1 MKKLTKLKATVLALL
16 MALMVFAS
24 FAAVSFAAPGD
35 TSQDEHDETKWYTI
49 DYTEGRLTVTLNPS
63 VKSYFDLTRSDISV
77 LKDHITSVLTKIV
90 VGDKEELKASVKE
103 EVKETIIRENTDKYP
118 AGTTTSDVPDSE
130 ITNTDWI
137 RGILSKYNIRSV
149 NDVDVNTLMP
159 LLAETGF
166 TYEELLAINWDK
178 VYASDL
184 IEGTEEEKEA
194 LVTKVTDAVKKA
206 ESDSAGAEGAVDK
219 TVYTLRNLITAV
231 NALSVD
237 GLDVYSQGY
246 FNISSLK
253 TLISNLPKPSE
264 IAVMSDSE
272 MNLTWQISLDTLF
285 GVRNLSFTIGFDG
298 DCTRI
303 REGMKLI
310 ADHLSVSRGSDGAYV
325 IGVNMP
331 MKLSELLLRACDTT
345 KLSDNLKNKLFAA
358 LTKDGDEMYAFYE
371 TLTFDDV
378 LELLRKVDF
387 EGALQSGNKY
397 IEECKKLF
405 AGRIDFDNLTNEQIV
420 AKVAEYERYYN
431 KLCRMFETYF
441 EMLPEKYRTVTVM
454 DFYKGSGVFS
464 AKGSFTVNVEKLLE
478 PISASKAALIASFFR
493 ETEINLAVDVTVEA
507 PRVNK
512 VEYVYN
518 GRTIRQGVLP
528 AGADI
533 GLFAPGIEG
542 LTVLG
547 WVDADGNSV
556 TEMPDADVALTPVLL
571 GIELTDSGDVNV
583 KYDGTSHRIFVR
595 ASVAV
600 QDPHFAYKW
609 YKDGILIDGAT
620 KSYLDLTT
628 VADSGVYTCEVSLTS
643 VSGVSAVTSREI
655 IVGIGKGSIDMS
667 AVKWS
672 YTNPFTYDGT
682 EHTVTLENLPE
693 LVTATITGDKGTNAG
708 TYTAKA
714 VFTYDADNYELTN
727 TVDDLSWTINKA
739 QIDMSDVKWSY
750 TNPFTYNGTEHTV
763 TLENLPEL
771 VTATFTGDKGT
782 NAGTYTAKAVFT
794 YDADN
799 YELANNNI
807 VDLSWTINKAQ
818 IDMSGVKWSYT
829 NPFTYNGTEH
839 TVTLENLP
847 ELVTATITGDKGT
860 NAGTY
865 TAKAVFA
872 YDADNYELANNNVA
886 DLSWTINKAQI
897 DMSDV
902 KWSYTNPFTYD
913 GSVHTVELINLPDG
927 VTATYRDNTATDA
940 GPYSATAILAYD
952 SQNYTLSDNIQ
963 TTLTWTIAKAKI
975 DLSGVTWSYTN
986 PFDYDGKAH
995 TVTLENI
1002 PDGYGLV
1009 AEYTGNSATASGEYT
1024 ASVTFTGYDSKN
1036 YELENLPADLSWR
1049 IEGKPAYDMSGVKFE
1064 DLVIAYDGL
1073 PHYLKITGALPDG
1086 VTVEI
1091 TGEAGMLPGSY
1102 VFTAKFTGDDEHAP
1116 IPDMT
1121 ATLTILPFGTK
1132 KEFRNELVTV
1142 ISDSDINENFVLDT
1156 VDKTSDYSNADLSG
1170 IKFPDGYTGRV
1181 AAAYDIYFS
1190 FGGAMQTLPSGNY
1203 GVRLLIPANL
1213 RDKNL
1218 KVIHISDDGNV
1229 TDMDATRDGNYM
1241 VFETPHFSIY
1251 AIVEVTEVVPE
1262 TAGFPWWIIPLIIVA
1277 VLLIIAIILLV
1288 IKHNN
1293 KPEPEEPKE
1302 EQAENEPE
1310 PEPETA
1316 PEAEEITEPEVEPE
1330 TEAEPEP
1337 VVEPETEAEP
1347 EVEEAPAPAEEPEV
1361 EEAPAPAEEP
1371 EQLAVIAPASDE
1383 EEPETEEAEPPVTEE
1398 EEQDVVVTYID
1409 GKAMRI
1415 RYNYSFRAKLIQSS
1429 AETQSWFGEICDLID
1444 SYKNVKRRESW
1455 KHVRVNT
1462 GRDALSYLFF
1472 RGKRLCMTFALDP
1485 NEFAETKYRGEDLS
1499 DIKKYAATPM
1509 MLRLTSQRKA
1519 KYAKEL
1525 LVLMLERK
1533 GAVTNAEPTVSE
1545 VFSLPYETREELIA
1559 RDLVRV
1565 SGTEPFNPADTFGEP
1580 QTAGEPAVQ
1589 IDEPIVEETPAQVDE
1604 PVAEATEPKGKS
1616 KIIVG
1621 EDAPGAFVDADHRLI
1636 NGELVPVRYR
1646 SSFMSRLIQ
1655 GDSSLQDYYTVIK
1668 NTLLSYKGIKARMSW
1683 NIESFNKSRDPIARI
1698 NAKGKALMLYLALDP
1713 KDYNVNKYHFTDVS
1727 GKPKFDV
1734 TPMMIKVRS
1743 NRSLKYALELI
1754 EELMRKLE
1762 LPLGKPANVDYHMPY
1777 ETNEQLVAKKLVK
1790 LILPAGVKLDGD
1802 ESIIKVDVGDFIGSH
1817 ETDDNEK
1824 KTEEPA
1830 QAEEPVVE
1838 EPAQAEEPVVEEP
1851 AQAEEPVVE
1860 EPAQVEEPVVEE
1872 PAQAEEPVAEEPA
1885 QAEEPVAEEPAQVEE
1900 PVAEEPTQVEEPVA
1914 EEPAQVEEPVVE
1926 EPAQVEEPVVEEPAH
1941 VFISSEEA
1949 DIRLSDEEAEQSLE
1963 KIAPIEIRSGKLVEI
1978 NIGTI
1983 CDNYDDGEL
1992 VTLESLKEK
2001 RLIPKNAGRIKVL
2014 AGGVMTKALTIE
2026 ADKYSIQAVKMITL
2040 AGGKA
2045 EQYR

>member
-672 YTNPFTYDGT
+672 YTNPFTYD
-682 EHTVTLENLPE
+682 
-693 LVTATITGDKGTNAG
+693 
-708 TYTAKA
+708 
-714 VFTYDADNYELTN
+714 
-727 TVDDLSWTINKA
+727 
-739 QIDMSDVKWSY
+739 
-750 TNPFTYNGTEHTV
+750 GTEHTV

>member
-1 MKKLTKLKATVLALL
+1 MT
-16 MALMVFAS
+16 
-24 FAAVSFAAPGD
+24 
-35 TSQDEHDETKWYTI
+35 
-49 DYTEGRLTVTLNPS
+49 
-63 VKSYFDLTRSDISV
+63 
-77 LKDHITSVLTKIV
+77 
-90 VGDKEELKASVKE
+90 
-103 EVKETIIRENTDKYP
+103 
-118 AGTTTSDVPDSE
+118 
-130 ITNTDWI
+130 
-137 RGILSKYNIRSV
+137 
-149 NDVDVNTLMP
+149 
-159 LLAETGF
+159 
-166 TYEELLAINWDK
+166 
-178 VYASDL
+178 
-184 IEGTEEEKEA
+184 
-194 LVTKVTDAVKKA
+194 
-206 ESDSAGAEGAVDK
+206 
-219 TVYTLRNLITAV
+219 
-231 NALSVD
+231 
-237 GLDVYSQGY
+237 
-246 FNISSLK
+246 
-253 TLISNLPKPSE
+253 
-264 IAVMSDSE
+264 
-272 MNLTWQISLDTLF
+272 
-285 GVRNLSFTIGFDG
+285 
-298 DCTRI
+298 
-303 REGMKLI
+303 
-310 ADHLSVSRGSDGAYV
+310 
-325 IGVNMP
+325 
-331 MKLSELLLRACDTT
+331 
-345 KLSDNLKNKLFAA
+345 
-358 LTKDGDEMYAFYE
+358 
-371 TLTFDDV
+371 
-378 LELLRKVDF
+378 
-387 EGALQSGNKY
+387 
-397 IEECKKLF
+397 
-405 AGRIDFDNLTNEQIV
+405 
-420 AKVAEYERYYN
+420 
-431 KLCRMFETYF
+431 
-441 EMLPEKYRTVTVM
+441 
-454 DFYKGSGVFS
+454 
-464 AKGSFTVNVEKLLE
+464 
-478 PISASKAALIASFFR
+478 
-493 ETEINLAVDVTVEA
+493 
-507 PRVNK
+507 
-512 VEYVYN
+512 
-518 GRTIRQGVLP
+518 
-528 AGADI
+528 
-533 GLFAPGIEG
+533 
-542 LTVLG
+542 
-547 WVDADGNSV
+547 
-556 TEMPDADVALTPVLL
+556 LTPVLL
-571 GIELTDSGDVNV
+571 GIELTDSGDINV

-595 ASVAV
+595 ASAAV

-609 YKDGILIDGAT
+609 YKDGTLIDGAT

-667 AVKWS
+667 AVRWS

-693 LVTATITGDKGTNAG
+693 LVTAAITGDKGTNAG

-714 VFTYDADNYELTN
+714 SFTYDADNYELTN

-739 QIDMSDVKWSY
+739 QIDMSEVKWSY
-750 TNPFTYNGTEHTV
+750 TNPFTYDGTEHTV

-771 VTATFTGDKGT
+771 VTAAITGDKGT
-782 NAGTYTAKAVFT
+782 NAGTYTAKASFT

-799 YELANNNI
+799 YELTNT
-807 VDLSWTINKAQ
+807 VDDLSWTINKAQ
-818 IDMSGVKWSYT
+818 IDMSEVKWSYT
-829 NPFTYNGTEH
+829 NPFTYDGTEH

-847 ELVTATITGDKGT
+847 ELVTAAITGDKGT

-865 TAKAVFA
+865 TAKATFS
-872 YDADNYELANNNVA
+872 YDADNYELANNNVS
-886 DLSWTINKAQI
+886 DLSWTINKATL

-913 GSVHTVELINLPDG
+913 GSVHTVELVNLPDG

-1024 ASVTFTGYDSKN
+1024 ASVTFTGYDSNN

-1156 VDKTSDYSNADLSG
+1156 VDKTSDYSDTDLSG

-1190 FGGAMQTLPSGNY
+1190 FGGVTQTLPNGNY

-1218 KVIHISDDGNV
+1218 KVIHIADDGNV

-1262 TAGFPWWIIPLIIVA
+1262 ATGFPWWIIPLIIVA
-1277 VLLIIAIILLV
+1277 ALLIIAIILLV
-1288 IKHNN
+1288 IRHNN

-1302 EQAENEPE
+1302 EQTENEPE

-1316 PEAEEITEPEVEPE
+1316 PEAEEITEPELEPE

-1337 VVEPETEAEP
+1337 EL
-1347 EVEEAPAPAEEPEV
+1347 EEAPAPAEEPEPEL
-1361 EEAPAPAEEP
+1361 EETPTPAEEP

-1398 EEQDVVVTYID
+1398 EEQDVVVAYID

-1462 GRDALSYLFF
+1462 GREALSYLFF

-1499 DIKKYAATPM
+1499 GIKKYAATPM

-1533 GAVTNAEPTVSE
+1533 GAVANAEPTVSE

-1589 IDEPIVEETPAQVDE
+1589 IDEPIVEEAPAQVDE
-1604 PVAEATEPKGKS
+1604 PVAEVTEPKGKS

-1636 NGELVPVRYR
+1636 NGEIVPVRYR

-1817 ETDDNEK
+1817 ETDGNEK
-1824 KTEEPA
+1824 KA
-1830 QAEEPVVE
+1830 
-1838 EPAQAEEPVVEEP
+1838 
-1851 AQAEEPVVE
+1851 E
-1860 EPAQVEEPVVEE
+1860 EPAQV
-1872 PAQAEEPVAEEPA
+1872 
-1885 QAEEPVAEEPAQVEE
+1885 EEPVAEEPAQVEE
-1900 PVAEEPTQVEEPVA
+1900 PVAEEPAQVEEPVA
-1914 EEPAQVEEPVVE
+1914 EEPAQVEEPVAE
-1926 EPAQVEEPVVEEPAH
+1926 EPAQVEEPVAEEPAQVEEPVAEEPVQVEEPVAEEPAQVEEPVAEEPAQVEEPVAEEPVQVEEPAH
-1941 VFISSEEA
+1941 VFINSEEA

-1983 CDNYDDGEL
+1983 CENYDDGEL

>member
-149 NDVDVNTLMP
+149 NDIDVNTLMP

-166 TYEELLAINWDK
+166 TYEELLAIDWDK

-206 ESDSAGAEGAVDK
+206 ESDAAGAEGTVDK

-264 IAVMSDSE
+264 IADMSDSE

-285 GVRNLSFTIGFDG
+285 GVRDLSFTIGFDG

-454 DFYKGSGVFS
+454 DFYEGSGVFS

-507 PRVNK
+507 PKVNK

-556 TEMPDADVALTPVLL
+556 TEMPDADVTLTPVLL
-571 GIELTDSGDVNV
+571 GIELTDSGDINV

-595 ASVAV
+595 ASAAV

-609 YKDGILIDGAT
+609 YKDGALIDGAT

-667 AVKWS
+667 AVRWS

-693 LVTATITGDKGTNAG
+693 LVTAAITGDKGTNAG

-714 VFTYDADNYELTN
+714 SFTYDADNYELTN

-750 TNPFTYNGTEHTV
+750 TNPFTYDGTEHTV

-771 VTATFTGDKGT
+771 VTA
-782 NAGTYTAKAVFT
+782 A
-794 YDADN
+794 
-799 YELANNNI
+799 
-807 VDLSWTINKAQ
+807 
-818 IDMSGVKWSYT
+818 
-829 NPFTYNGTEH
+829 
-839 TVTLENLP
+839 
-847 ELVTATITGDKGT
+847 ITGDKGT

-865 TAKAVFA
+865 TAKATFS
-872 YDADNYELANNNVA
+872 YDADNYELANNNVS
-886 DLSWTINKAQI
+886 DLSWTINKATL

-913 GSVHTVELINLPDG
+913 GSVHTVELVNLPDG

-1024 ASVTFTGYDSKN
+1024 ASVTFTGYDSNN

-1156 VDKTSDYSNADLSG
+1156 VDKTSDYSDTDLSG

-1190 FGGAMQTLPSGNY
+1190 FGGVTQTLPNGNY

-1218 KVIHISDDGNV
+1218 KVIHIADDGNV

-1262 TAGFPWWIIPLIIVA
+1262 AAGFPWWIIPLIIVA
-1277 VLLIIAIILLV
+1277 TLLIIAIILLV
-1288 IKHNN
+1288 IRHNN

-1302 EQAENEPE
+1302 EQTENEPE

-1316 PEAEEITEPEVEPE
+1316 PEAEEITEPELEPE

-1337 VVEPETEAEP
+1337 EPEL
-1347 EVEEAPAPAEEPEV
+1347 

-1371 EQLAVIAPASDE
+1371 EQPAVIAPASDE
-1383 EEPETEEAEPPVTEE
+1383 EEPEIEEAEPPVTEE
-1398 EEQDVVVTYID
+1398 EEQDVVVAYID

-1462 GRDALSYLFF
+1462 GREALSYLFF

-1499 DIKKYAATPM
+1499 GIKKYAATPM

-1533 GAVTNAEPTVSE
+1533 GAVANAEPTVSE

-1589 IDEPIVEETPAQVDE
+1589 IDEPIVEEAPAQVDE
-1604 PVAEATEPKGKS
+1604 PVAEVTEPKGKS

-1636 NGELVPVRYR
+1636 NGEIVPVRYR

-1817 ETDDNEK
+1817 ETDGNEK
-1824 KTEEPA
+1824 KA
-1830 QAEEPVVE
+1830 
-1838 EPAQAEEPVVEEP
+1838 
-1851 AQAEEPVVE
+1851 E
-1860 EPAQVEEPVVEE
+1860 EPAQV
-1872 PAQAEEPVAEEPA
+1872 
-1885 QAEEPVAEEPAQVEE
+1885 EEPVAEEPAQVEE
-1900 PVAEEPTQVEEPVA
+1900 PVAEEPAQVEEPVA
-1914 EEPAQVEEPVVE
+1914 EEPAQVEEPVAE
-1926 EPAQVEEPVVEEPAH
+1926 EPAQVEEPVAEEPAQVEEPAH

-1983 CDNYDDGEL
+1983 CENYDDGEL

>member
-714 VFTYDADNYELTN
+714 VFTYDADNYEL
-727 TVDDLSWTINKA
+727 
-739 QIDMSDVKWSY
+739 
-750 TNPFTYNGTEHTV
+750 
-763 TLENLPEL
+763 
-771 VTATFTGDKGT
+771 
-782 NAGTYTAKAVFT
+782 
-794 YDADN
+794 
-799 YELANNNI
+799 ANNNI

-913 GSVHTVELINLPDG
+913 GSVHTVELINFPDG

-1073 PHYLKITGALPDG
+1073 PHYLKITGTLPDG

-1337 VVEPETEAEP
+1337 VVEPETEVEPEP
-1347 EVEEAPAPAEEPEV
+1347 EVEEAPAPAEEPEPEVEPETEAEPEV

-1499 DIKKYAATPM
+1499 GIKKYAATPM

-1830 QAEEPVVE
+1830 QAEEPVAE
-1838 EPAQAEEPVVEEP
+1838 EPAQAEEPVAEEPAQVEEPVVEEP

-1860 EPAQVEEPVVEE
+1860 EPAQVEEPV
-1872 PAQAEEPVAEEPA
+1872 A
-1885 QAEEPVAEEPAQVEE
+1885 
-1900 PVAEEPTQVEEPVA
+1900 
-1914 EEPAQVEEPVVE
+1914 
-1926 EPAQVEEPVVEEPAH
+1926 EEPAH
-1941 VFISSEEA
+1941 VFISSQEA

>member
-49 DYTEGRLTVTLNPS
+49 DYTEGNLTVTLNPS

-149 NDVDVNTLMP
+149 NDIDVNTLMP

-166 TYEELLAINWDK
+166 TYEELLAIDWDK

-206 ESDSAGAEGAVDK
+206 ESDAAGAEGTVDK

-264 IAVMSDSE
+264 IADMSDSE

-285 GVRNLSFTIGFDG
+285 GVRDLSFTIGFDG

-454 DFYKGSGVFS
+454 DFYEGSGVFS

-507 PRVNK
+507 PKVNK

-556 TEMPDADVALTPVLL
+556 TEMPDADVTLTPVLL
-571 GIELTDSGDVNV
+571 GIELTDSGDINV

-595 ASVAV
+595 ASAAV

-609 YKDGILIDGAT
+609 YKDGTLIDGAT

-667 AVKWS
+667 AVRWS

-693 LVTATITGDKGTNAG
+693 LVTAAITGDKGTNAG

-714 VFTYDADNYELTN
+714 SFTYDADNYELTN

-739 QIDMSDVKWSY
+739 QIDMSEVKWSY
-750 TNPFTYNGTEHTV
+750 TNPFTYDGTEHTV

-771 VTATFTGDKGT
+771 VTA
-782 NAGTYTAKAVFT
+782 A
-794 YDADN
+794 
-799 YELANNNI
+799 
-807 VDLSWTINKAQ
+807 
-818 IDMSGVKWSYT
+818 
-829 NPFTYNGTEH
+829 
-839 TVTLENLP
+839 
-847 ELVTATITGDKGT
+847 ITGDKGT

-865 TAKAVFA
+865 TAKATFS
-872 YDADNYELANNNVA
+872 YDADNYELANNNVS
-886 DLSWTINKAQI
+886 DLSWTINKATL

-913 GSVHTVELINLPDG
+913 GSVHTVELVNLPDG

-1024 ASVTFTGYDSKN
+1024 ASVTFTGYDSNN

-1156 VDKTSDYSNADLSG
+1156 VDKTSDYSDTDLSG

-1190 FGGAMQTLPSGNY
+1190 FGGVTQTLPNGNY

-1218 KVIHISDDGNV
+1218 KVIHIADDGNV

-1262 TAGFPWWIIPLIIVA
+1262 ATGFPWWIIPLIIVA
-1277 VLLIIAIILLV
+1277 ALLIIAIILLV
-1288 IKHNN
+1288 IRHNN

-1302 EQAENEPE
+1302 EQTENEPE

-1316 PEAEEITEPEVEPE
+1316 PEAEEITEPELEPE

-1337 VVEPETEAEP
+1337 EL
-1347 EVEEAPAPAEEPEV
+1347 EEAPAPAEEPEPEL
-1361 EEAPAPAEEP
+1361 EETPTPAEEP

-1398 EEQDVVVTYID
+1398 EEQDVVVAYID

-1462 GRDALSYLFF
+1462 GREALSYLFF

-1499 DIKKYAATPM
+1499 GIKKYAATPM

-1533 GAVTNAEPTVSE
+1533 GAVANAEPTVSE

-1589 IDEPIVEETPAQVDE
+1589 IDEPIVEEAPAQVDE
-1604 PVAEATEPKGKS
+1604 PVAEVTEPKGKS

-1636 NGELVPVRYR
+1636 NGEIVPVRYR

-1817 ETDDNEK
+1817 ETDGNEK
-1824 KTEEPA
+1824 KA
-1830 QAEEPVVE
+1830 
-1838 EPAQAEEPVVEEP
+1838 
-1851 AQAEEPVVE
+1851 E
-1860 EPAQVEEPVVEE
+1860 EPAQV
-1872 PAQAEEPVAEEPA
+1872 
-1885 QAEEPVAEEPAQVEE
+1885 EEPVAEEPAQVEE
-1900 PVAEEPTQVEEPVA
+1900 PVAEEPAQVEEPVA
-1914 EEPAQVEEPVVE
+1914 EEPAQVEEPVAE
-1926 EPAQVEEPVVEEPAH
+1926 EPAQVEEPVAEEPAQVEEPVAEEPVQVEEPVAEEPAQVEEPVAEEPAQVEEPVAEEPVQVEEPAH
-1941 VFISSEEA
+1941 VFINSEEA

-1983 CDNYDDGEL
+1983 CENYDDGEL

>member
-49 DYTEGRLTVTLNPS
+49 DYTEGNLTVTLNPS

-149 NDVDVNTLMP
+149 NDIDVNTLMP

-166 TYEELLAINWDK
+166 TYEELLAIDWDK

-206 ESDSAGAEGAVDK
+206 ESDAAGAEGTVDK

-264 IAVMSDSE
+264 IADMSDSE

-285 GVRNLSFTIGFDG
+285 GVRDLSFTIGFDG

-454 DFYKGSGVFS
+454 DFYEGSGVFS

-507 PRVNK
+507 PKVNK

-556 TEMPDADVALTPVLL
+556 TEMPDADVTLTPVLL
-571 GIELTDSGDVNV
+571 GIELTDSGDINV

-595 ASVAV
+595 ASAAV

-609 YKDGILIDGAT
+609 YKDGTLIDGAT

-667 AVKWS
+667 AVRWS

-693 LVTATITGDKGTNAG
+693 LVTAAITGDKGTNAG

-714 VFTYDADNYELTN
+714 SFTYDADNYELTN

-750 TNPFTYNGTEHTV
+750 TNPFTYDGTEHTV

-771 VTATFTGDKGT
+771 VTA
-782 NAGTYTAKAVFT
+782 A
-794 YDADN
+794 
-799 YELANNNI
+799 
-807 VDLSWTINKAQ
+807 
-818 IDMSGVKWSYT
+818 
-829 NPFTYNGTEH
+829 
-839 TVTLENLP
+839 
-847 ELVTATITGDKGT
+847 ITGDKGT

-865 TAKAVFA
+865 TAKATFS
-872 YDADNYELANNNVA
+872 YDADNYELANNNVS
-886 DLSWTINKAQI
+886 DLSWTINKATL

-913 GSVHTVELINLPDG
+913 GSVHTVELVNLPDG

-1024 ASVTFTGYDSKN
+1024 ASVTFTGYDSNN

-1156 VDKTSDYSNADLSG
+1156 VDKTSDYSDTDLSG

-1190 FGGAMQTLPSGNY
+1190 FGGVTQTLPNGNY

-1218 KVIHISDDGNV
+1218 KVIHIADDGNV

-1262 TAGFPWWIIPLIIVA
+1262 ATGFPWWIIPLIIVA
-1277 VLLIIAIILLV
+1277 ALLIIAIILLV
-1288 IKHNN
+1288 IRHNN

-1302 EQAENEPE
+1302 EQTENEPE

-1316 PEAEEITEPEVEPE
+1316 PEAEEITEPELEPE

-1337 VVEPETEAEP
+1337 EL
-1347 EVEEAPAPAEEPEV
+1347 EEAPAPAEEPEPEL
-1361 EEAPAPAEEP
+1361 EETPTPAEEP

-1398 EEQDVVVTYID
+1398 EEQDVVVAYID

-1462 GRDALSYLFF
+1462 GREALSYLFF

-1499 DIKKYAATPM
+1499 GIKKYAATPM

-1533 GAVTNAEPTVSE
+1533 GAVANAEPTVSE

-1589 IDEPIVEETPAQVDE
+1589 IDEPIVEEAPAQVDE
-1604 PVAEATEPKGKS
+1604 PVAEVTEPKGKS

-1636 NGELVPVRYR
+1636 NGEIVPVRYR

-1817 ETDDNEK
+1817 ETDGNEK
-1824 KTEEPA
+1824 KA
-1830 QAEEPVVE
+1830 
-1838 EPAQAEEPVVEEP
+1838 
-1851 AQAEEPVVE
+1851 E
-1860 EPAQVEEPVVEE
+1860 EPAQV
-1872 PAQAEEPVAEEPA
+1872 
-1885 QAEEPVAEEPAQVEE
+1885 EEPVAEEPAQVEE
-1900 PVAEEPTQVEEPVA
+1900 PVAEEPAQVEEPVA
-1914 EEPAQVEEPVVE
+1914 EEPAQVEEPVAE
-1926 EPAQVEEPVVEEPAH
+1926 EPAQVEEPVAEEPAQVEEPVAEEPVQVEEPVAEEPAQVEEPVAEEPAQVEEPVAEEPVQVEEPAH
-1941 VFISSEEA
+1941 VFINSEEA

-1983 CDNYDDGEL
+1983 CENYDDGEL